1 MMRAL
6 LLAALAAA
14 TLAAQSAAAEAIKI
28 GIQKLEGQGPLFIAE
43 EKGYFRAEGL
53 DAELV
58 YFTSA
63 QPIATG
69 VVSGDLDF
77 AVAGFGAGFYNLAA
91 QGALRIIAAYV
102 REAPS
107 FQATAYVISN
117 RAYGEG
123 FTKLEDFAGKT
134 VAVMQVGSSQHY
146 ALGRLAEKYGFDL
159 KNVRVVAVQSGA
171 NEATAVVG
179 GQVDAAVVPE
189 TYVKS
194 ALQAGQAKLIGWVG
208 DETPWQL
215 GSAFTSTR
223 IANERGETVRKF
235 LRAYKKGVTEFHDAF
250 VGADERRQDGPTAP
264 EVLAIVGKYVGEP
277 AEKVRL
283 AVPYYDREARLDVK
297 DVLHQIAWY
306 KAQGMLKSDVDGE
319 ALIDSRYVV
328 PLPDRP

>member
-1 MMRAL
+1 MRAIL
-6 LLAALAAA
+6 AAFAALLAA
-14 TLAAQSAAAEAIKI
+14 SAGAAEPIKI
-28 GIQKLEGQGPLFIAE
+28 GIQKLEGQGPVYIAQ

-53 DAELV
+53 DPQIV
-58 YFTSA
+58 YFASA
-63 QPIATG
+63 QPIAVG

-77 AVAGFGAGFYNLAA
+77 AVAGFGAGFYNLAG

-117 RAYGEG
+117 RAYAEG
-123 FTKLEDFAGKT
+123 FTGLKDFAGKS

-159 KNVRVVAVQSGA
+159 KTVRVIAVQSGA
-171 NEATAVVG
+171 NEASAVIG

-189 TYVKS
+189 TYVKA
-194 ALQAGQAKLIGWVG
+194 ALAQGEAKIIGWVG

-215 GSAFTSTR
+215 GSAFTATR
-223 IANERGETVRKF
+223 TANDRHDLVLRF
-235 LRAYKKGVTEFHDAF
+235 LRAYKKGVLEFHDAF
-250 VGADERRQDGPTAP
+250 TGPDERRRDGPTSP
-264 EVLAIVGKYVGEP
+264 EILAIVGKYVGEP

-283 AVPYYDREARLDVK
+283 AIPYYDREARLDVK

-306 KAQGMLKSDVDGE
+306 KAQGMLKGEVDG
-319 ALIDSRYVV
+319 ATLIDARYVV
-328 PLPDRP
+328 PLPDQP